1 MAECNKDC
9 TKCKNLSGRTEEII
23 SIAEGLWQQA
33 LNANSYYLIIKQYN
47 DYFRDYKDEISMS
60 SAFYSVAYQAMQD
73 ALFIELSKLFDKTT
87 GVINLRYL
95 LKLCEEDKC
104 LPEYRELS
112 DKNGTIV
119 NTSYIHKIKT
129 GEEWY
134 FKEYIEQENKFQK
147 LFESSYT
154 GEISKE
160 MRASEYIDFL
170 GKQYNS
176 MNGITEKL
184 TQQRNKIYTHNDGK
198 LKFNLKE
205 CLENNPLRFSDI
217 QTLIDY
223 AFDVTRFVIGALTG
237 IEKAIAYA
245 NINDWKGTL
254 DYVKLGIK
262 YRDTEIKAQTEKYI
276 EENITG

>member
-1 MAECNKDC
+1 MSDFIRFGGKMEEK
-9 TKCKNLSGRTEEII
+9 EEIM

-47 DYFRDYKDEISMS
+47 YFFKDYEDEISMS
-60 SAFYSVAYQAMQD
+60 SAFYSVAYLAMQD
-73 ALFIELSKLFDKTT
+73 ALFMELSKLYDKTS
-87 GVINLRYL
+87 GVINLRCL
-95 LKLCEEDKC
+95 LKLCEEYKH
-104 LPEYRELS
+104 LPEYREFP

-119 NTSYIHKIKT
+119 NAPYIHRIKA

-134 FKEYIEQENKFQK
+134 FKAYIEQEKKFQA
-147 LFESSYT
+147 LFGNSHT
-154 GEISKE
+154 NEISKE
-160 MRASEYIDFL
+160 MSASEYMNFL

-176 MNGITEKL
+176 MNAITEKL
-184 TQQRNKIYTHNDGK
+184 TRQRNKIYAHNDGK
-198 LKFNLKE
+198 LKFNVKE

-237 IEKAIAYA
+237 IEKATEYS
-245 NINDWKGTL
+245 NIDDWKGTL

-262 YRDTEIKAQTEKYI
+262 YRDREI
-276 EENITG
+276 